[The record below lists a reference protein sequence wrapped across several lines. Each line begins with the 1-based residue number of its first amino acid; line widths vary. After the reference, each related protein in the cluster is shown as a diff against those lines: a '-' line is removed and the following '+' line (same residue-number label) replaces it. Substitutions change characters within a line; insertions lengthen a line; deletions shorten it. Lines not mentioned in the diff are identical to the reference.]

1 MQGGAGLVFCGCLC
15 GPCSTLHP
23 RLCFFGMTDRDLK
36 KIEERLNALSR
47 VVRGIADKLELNN
60 DTSLSFYLTKIRSD
74 LNLSNRK

>member
-1 MQGGAGLVFCGCLC
+1 
-15 GPCSTLHP
+15 
-23 RLCFFGMTDRDLK
+23 MTDRDLK

-74 LNLSNRK
+74 LHLSNRK